1 MRACPVKEQPS
12 GKMSPETFGPGVYTF
27 PRNWEVRKQRVDDFK
42 GNDKVPLAHA
52 NEKQIKHQ
60 PFVRQSI
67 RLISS
72 IAFYEIC
79 LVLKLLNKVLGPFKC
94 CQ

>member
-1 MRACPVKEQPS
+1 
-12 GKMSPETFGPGVYTF
+12 MSPETFGPGVYTF
-27 PRNWEVRKQRVDDFK
+27 PRNWKEKKKWVDYLK
-42 GNDKVPLAHA
+42 GIDKVPVAYA

-60 PFVRQSI
+60 PSVRQSI
-67 RLISS
+67 RLISL